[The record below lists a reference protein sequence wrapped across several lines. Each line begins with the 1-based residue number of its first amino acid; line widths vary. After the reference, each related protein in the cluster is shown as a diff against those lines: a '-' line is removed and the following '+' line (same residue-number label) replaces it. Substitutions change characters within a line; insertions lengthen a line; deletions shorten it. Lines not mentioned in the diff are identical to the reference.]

1 MGQNSS
7 STLIKDYIS
16 PIETKDGKTFKM
28 TYHALVEHIFLL
40 RKVIKHPEVTKEG
53 PVLDNLIKNYCKRMA
68 QGEMRTADQQ
78 SELPW
83 QIEWIWHVH
92 RLHPLDYL
100 NDCEKQLSDGL
111 VDKKATQLIQNRKEK
126 SRSKMMMF
134 PVDNNHSLFVPSIDL
149 TSAVIRQN
157 AFLKKFEK
165 HFLYSC
171 DLQKFGELR
180 YQNLVQN
187 YVSFVKLAR
196 KGQMIVPKF
205 DIDLIW
211 HTHMR
216 YPSDYHKFS
225 TDLRGFVLNHVDSIE
240 KSALMDAYQETAA
253 RWKQT
258 YKSEYGANVDR
269 KHLLI
274 SRYRSSCAMVFAP
287 VFSSTST
294 ERSTRPAASC
304 TYIDDSVDIGD
315 NTGGCASAE
324 YGDGN
329 TGGCDDSGGGD
340 DGGGCGGGCGG
351 D

>member
-16 PIETKDGKTFKM
+16 PIETKDGKTFKI

-40 RKVIKHPEVTKEG
+40 RKVIKHPEVTKKG
-53 PVLDNLIKNYCKRMA
+53 PVLDNLITNYCKCMA
-68 QGEMRTADQQ
+68 QGEMKTADQQ

-92 RLHPLDYL
+92 RLHPLHYL
-100 NDCEKQLSDGL
+100 DDCEKQLSGGL
-111 VDKKATQLIQNRKEK
+111 VDTKPRQLIGNKKKESK
-126 SRSKMMMF
+126 SKMMIF

-157 AFLKKFEK
+157 DFLKKFRK
-165 HFLYSC
+165 HFLYSY
-171 DLQKFGELR
+171 DLQKLGELR
-180 YQNLVQN
+180 FQNLVQN
-187 YVSFVKLAR
+187 YVSFVKFVIE
-196 KGQMIVPKF
+196 GQLNVPTF

-216 YPSDYHKFS
+216 YPSDYHEFS
-225 TDLRGFVLNHVDSIE
+225 KAVCGFILDHDDSIE
-240 KSALMDAYQETAA
+240 KSALRDAYQKIAD
-253 RWKQT
+253 RWKKVYQ
-258 YKSEYGANVDR
+258 SEYGTNVNR
-269 KHLLI
+269 KHLLT
-274 SRYRSSCAMVFAP
+274 SRYFSSCAMVVSP
-287 VFSSTST
+287 VFISTSI
-294 ERSTRPAASC
+294 ERPTRPAASF

-315 NTGGCASAE
+315 HTGGCTGAE

-329 TGGCDDSGGGD
+329 TGGCDDTGGGYD
-340 DGGGCGGGCGG
+340 GGCGC